1 MSGSS
6 HPVQKG
12 DTLLTNMHYSQ
23 AVRIGDRVEISG
35 QGGWDDEFG
44 FPVDLRDE
52 IVAAFDNM
60 ERALATAGATWRD
73 VIAVNS
79 YVLAADPA
87 AIVDGHNP
95 VMVIAVLALGA
106 LRMRV
111 EIRVS
116 VVVQDAD

>member
-1 MSGSS
+1 
-6 HPVQKG
+6 
-12 DTLLTNMHYSQ
+12 MHYGQ

-60 ERALATAGATWRD
+60 ERALATAGATWLD

-79 YVLAADPA
+79 YFVAADPA
-87 AIVDGHNP
+87 AIP
-95 VMVIAVLALGA
+95 
-106 LRMRV
+106 R
-111 EIRVS
+111 
-116 VVVQDAD
+116 

>member
-1 MSGSS
+1 
-6 HPVQKG
+6 
-12 DTLLTNMHYSQ
+12 MHYSQ

-60 ERALATAGATWRD
+60 ERALATAGATWLD

-79 YVLAADPA
+79 YFVAADPA
-87 AIVDGHNP
+87 AIT
-95 VMVIAVLALGA
+95 
-106 LRMRV
+106 R
-111 EIRVS
+111 
-116 VVVQDAD
+116 